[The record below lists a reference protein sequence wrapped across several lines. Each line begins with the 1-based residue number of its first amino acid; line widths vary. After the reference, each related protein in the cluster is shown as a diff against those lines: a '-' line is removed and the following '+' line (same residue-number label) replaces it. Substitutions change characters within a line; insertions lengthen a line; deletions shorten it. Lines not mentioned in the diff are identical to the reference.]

1 MKILERLIELWD
13 RKERLRDLWRED
25 RDNIILQAQFG
36 KTCKEWE
43 NLFSKVLSENGIGI
57 KRTISGTNYYHMNTT
72 QNINTKELQLR
83 LKAFLDIEFVKR
95 ISFDL

>member
-1 MKILERLIELWD
+1 MERLIEVWV
-13 RKERLRDLWRED
+13 RKEKLRDLWRED

-36 KTCKEWE
+36 KTSEEWV

-57 KRTISGTNYYHMNTT
+57 KRTFSGTTYYDMNTNQT
-72 QNINTKELQLR
+72 INTKELKLR
-83 LKAFLDIEFVKR
+83 LKTFLDDDFVKQ